1 MFYTLVEVATVVL
14 VNDVEDVPELL
25 LLDPTGVSV
34 VLHLLPAG
42 LCHVMED
49 GLPEKTGE
57 LRALLILPLCKNNLF
72 TNPHLYIAVPL
83 KSMMLYQIV
92 SY

>member
-1 MFYTLVEVATVVL
+1 MLYTLVEVATVVL

-34 VLHLLPAG
+34 VLHLLPARLG
-42 LCHVMED
+42 HVMED

-57 LRALLILPLCKNNLF
+57 L
-72 TNPHLYIAVPL
+72 
-83 KSMMLYQIV
+83 
-92 SY
+92 